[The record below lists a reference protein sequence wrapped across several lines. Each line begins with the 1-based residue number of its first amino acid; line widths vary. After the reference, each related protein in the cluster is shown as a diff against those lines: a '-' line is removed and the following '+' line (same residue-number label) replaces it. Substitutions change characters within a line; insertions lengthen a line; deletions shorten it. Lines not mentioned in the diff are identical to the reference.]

1 MNERIKELKKQAWE
15 YTMAV
20 HDGHIV
26 PPLDK
31 EVWPIDK
38 VLDEKFAELLV
49 AECAD
54 LVKARLN
61 HIPDNQDDWD
71 GHNYGETA
79 AVYGILDTFQEHFG
93 VDCDP
98 KNSKFG
104 VEEKTVC
111 HHDWYSAKNP
121 VVLNGSV
128 CVICGA
134 IDPREPEELNN
145 ERTN

>member
-1 MNERIKELKKQAWE
+1 MNERIKEIAEQAE
-15 YTMAV
+15 LIE
-20 HDGHIV
+20 IV
-26 PPLDK
+26 DDAYQERGTWQPF
-31 EVWPIDK
+31 V
-38 VLDEKFAELLV
+38 EKFAELIV
-49 AECAD
+49 QECSK
-54 LVKARLN
+54 LVKDRLN
-61 HIPDNQDDWD
+61 HIPDEQEDWD
-71 GHNYGETA
+71 GHNYGETG

-134 IDPREPEELNN
+134 IDPREPEELNY
-145 ERTN
+145 ERKN